1 MTRLF
6 RPRFRIAAAATALA
20 LPLSALAGT
29 APPAANVIPRALSPI
44 VVDGNLDD
52 AAWARAWQKE
62 LAYEVRPGENV
73 EPPVRTEVLVTYDDD
88 AVYFAF
94 RAFDPDP
101 GAIRAHVSDRDDLSA
116 DDWVGVVLDTFND
129 QRRDLVLL
137 VNPLGVQFDSLE
149 TSSGETEWD
158 AIWESAGR
166 VHDWGYAVEMRVPF
180 SSLRFQRADGPQV
193 WGFDAVRSYPRDVR
207 HKMGLFARD
216 RANNCYLCQAVK
228 IQGFAGADPGTNLE
242 IVPTVTG
249 YSEAVRDDLP
259 HGDLTGRGTETDAGV
274 TVRWGVTPDLTLLGT
289 VNPDFSQVEADALQ
303 LDVNEPFALFFPEK
317 RPFFMEAADFFATPL
332 DVVYTRTMRDP
343 SWGAKLTGKVGADT
357 VGGYVVRDD
366 ITNLLVPGVHTSAT
380 TTLQAANTVSVLRY
394 KRDIGDTI
402 TLGVLGTDREGDAY
416 FNRVAGVDGDLRFS
430 DTDRARFQL
439 LASATR
445 YPDAVAE
452 AFGQSRGELH
462 DWAGRASYSHSTR
475 HVEAW
480 AKVGRIG
487 REFRADT
494 GFLPQVG
501 FTEAETGVTY
511 AWIPEGHTWFSSL
524 QATGELRETRLVDGG
539 LLSRTATALVEYEGP
554 LQSHA
559 YVQLK
564 DLTEVYGGTTFQG
577 SEIVLHNCMWPADG
591 TSFYVNVT
599 YGDRVDYANTRQGR
613 RLRLAP
619 GFYRQAG
626 RHVAVGVDAA
636 WERMREL
643 DQRLYTATI
652 AQLQATYNFSVRCFL
667 RGLVQL
673 TDTEYNVALYG
684 DGRDARSRSLF
695 TQLLFSYKLNPQTVL
710 FLGATSGSRGASGY
724 GLTTVRRAVFAK
736 VGYAWVM

>member
-6 RPRFRIAAAATALA
+6 PPDRRAAGAVLAFTLAAF
-20 LPLSALAGT
+20 AGA
-29 APPAANVIPRALSPI
+29 APPAANVIPRTSSPI

-52 AAWARAWQKE
+52 TPWARAWTKE

-73 EPPVRTEVLVTYDDD
+73 PPPVRTEVLVTYDDE

-129 QRRDLVLL
+129 QRRDVVLI
-137 VNPLGVQFDSLE
+137 VNPVGVQFDSLE
-149 TSSGETEWD
+149 TAAGQIEWD
-158 AIWESAGR
+158 AIWDSASR
-166 VHDWGYAVEMRVPF
+166 IHDWGYAVEMRVPF

-207 HKMGLFARD
+207 HKLGLFARD

-228 IQGFAGADPGTNLE
+228 IQGFAGADPGRNLE

-249 YSEAVRDDLP
+249 YSEAARDDFP
-259 HGDLTGRGTETDAGV
+259 RGGLTGRGTETDAGV
-274 TVRWGVTPDLTLLGT
+274 TVRWGVTPDMTLLGT

-332 DVVYTRTMRDP
+332 DVVYTRTMREP
-343 SWGAKLTGKVGADT
+343 SWGAKLTGKVAADT
-357 VGGYVVRDD
+357 VGAYAVRDD
-366 ITNLLVPGVHTSAT
+366 ITNLLIPGVHTSAA
-380 TTLQAANTVSVLRY
+380 TTLDTSNTVSVLRY
-394 KRDIGDTI
+394 KRDIGDTA

-416 FNRVAGVDGDLRFS
+416 FNRVAGIDGDIRFT
-430 DTDRARFQL
+430 DTDRVRFQL
-439 LASATR
+439 LGSATR
-445 YPDAVAE
+445 YPAAVAE
-452 AFGQSRGELH
+452 AFGQSRGELR
-462 DWAGRASYSHSTR
+462 DWAGQTSYTHATR

-480 AKVGRIG
+480 AKAGRIG
-487 REFRADT
+487 TGFRADA

-501 FTEAETGVTY
+501 YSEAEAGFTY
-511 AWIPEGHTWFSSL
+511 AWIPEGKTWFSSL
-524 QATGELRETRLVDGG
+524 EATGQLRETRLVDGG
-539 LLSRTATALVEYEGP
+539 LLSRSATGLVEYEGP

-559 YVQLK
+559 YVQFQ
-564 DLTEVYGGTTFQG
+564 DRSEVYGGITFRG

-591 TSFYVNVT
+591 THFYVNAT

-619 GFYRQAG
+619 GFFLQAG
-626 RHVAVGVDAA
+626 RHVAVGIDAA

-652 AQLQATYNFSVRCFL
+652 AQLYATYNFSVRSFL

-673 TDTEYNVALYG
+673 TDTEYNLALYS
-684 DGRDARSRSLF
+684 DGRDARARTLF
-695 TQLLFSYKLNPQTVL
+695 TQVLFSYKLNPQTVL
-710 FLGATSGSRGASGY
+710 FLGATSGSQGTSEY
-724 GLTTVRRAVFAK
+724 GLTTSRRSVFAK
-736 VGYAWVM
+736 VGYALVM

>member
-1 MTRLF
+1 MTNLFPAGRLT
-6 RPRFRIAAAATALA
+6 AAAILA
-20 LPLSALAGT
+20 LPLTTLAGA
-29 APPAANVIPRALSPI
+29 APSAVNTIPRASSAI

-52 AAWARAWQKE
+52 ASWANAWTKE

-73 EPPVRTEVLVTYDDD
+73 APPVRTEVLVTYDDQ

-101 GAIRAHVSDRDDLSA
+101 AAIRAHVSDRDDLSA

-129 QRRDLVLL
+129 QRRDVVLI
-137 VNPLGVQFDSLE
+137 VNPVGVQFDSLE
-149 TSSGETEWD
+149 TAAGQIEWD
-158 AIWESAGR
+158 AIWDSASR
-166 VHDWGYAVEMRVPF
+166 IHDWGYAVEMRVPF
-180 SSLRFQRADGPQV
+180 SSLRFQRADGPQE

-207 HKMGLFARD
+207 HKIGLFARD
-216 RANNCYLCQAVK
+216 RSNNCYLCQAVK
-228 IQGFAGADPGTNLE
+228 IQGFAGADPGRNLE

-249 YSEAVRDDLP
+249 YSEAVRDDFP
-259 HGDLTGRGTETDAGV
+259 HGDLGGRGTETDAGV
-274 TVRWGVTPDLTLLGT
+274 TVRWGVTPDMTLLGT

-317 RPFFMEAADFFATPL
+317 RPFFMEGSDFFATPL

-343 SWGAKLTGKVGADT
+343 SWGAKLTGKVGSDT
-357 VGGYVVRDD
+357 VGAYAVRDD
-366 ITNLLVPGVHTSAT
+366 ITNLLIPGVHTSAA
-380 TTLQAANTVSVLRY
+380 TTLDTSNTVSVLRY
-394 KRDIGDTI
+394 KRDIGDTA
-402 TLGVLGTDREGDAY
+402 TLGVLGTDREGGAY
-416 FNRVAGVDGDLRFS
+416 FNRVAGVDGDLRFTA
-430 DTDRARFQL
+430 TDRVRFQV

-445 YPDAVAE
+445 YPGAVAE
-452 AFGQSRGELH
+452 AFGQSGGELR
-462 DWAGRASYSHSTR
+462 DWAGQASYSHSTR

-480 AKVGRIG
+480 AEVGRIG
-487 REFRADT
+487 TEFRADS

-501 FTEAETGVTY
+501 YTEAEAGFTY
-511 AWIPEGHTWFSSL
+511 AWIPQGKTWFSAL
-524 QATGELRETRLVDGG
+524 EATGEIRETRLVDGG
-539 LLSRTATALVEYEGP
+539 LLSRTATGLVEYEGP

-564 DLTEVYGGTTFQG
+564 DLSEVYGGITFRG

-591 TSFYVNVT
+591 THFYVNAT

-619 GFYRQAG
+619 GFFLQAG
-626 RHVAVGVDAA
+626 RHVAVGIDAA

-652 AQLQATYNFSVRCFL
+652 AQLYATYNFSVRSFL

-673 TDTEYNVALYG
+673 TDTEYNLALYS
-684 DGRDARSRSLF
+684 DGRDARSRTLF
-695 TQLLFSYKLNPQTVL
+695 TQVLFSYKLNPQTVL
-710 FLGATSGSRGASGY
+710 FLGATSGSQATSEY
-724 GLTTVRRAVFAK
+724 ALTTARRSVFAK
-736 VGYAWVM
+736 VGYAWVR